1 MRSGRYIGG
10 SLLCAYKQ
18 TLLLN
23 DSSLVFSI
31 FIMADRIMS
40 EKIALL
46 KSGCS
51 ADKDMLS
58 MLVMLSMVW
67 ILCIG
72 LGPMLT

>member
-1 MRSGRYIGG
+1 MVDI
-10 SLLCAYKQ
+10 
-18 TLLLN
+18 
-23 DSSLVFSI
+23 
-31 FIMADRIMS
+31 IMS
-40 EKIALL
+40 AKITLL

-58 MLVMLSMVW
+58 MLVMLSMLW